1 LNLSHQLLLNND
13 RNIHIRNTNIIET
26 EPFPVIKMN
35 DFKENE
41 KGNNKNEIFLNI
53 EMKLI
58 KENDQNKSLNIFSD
72 SIGVEKIENI
82 DNLSEEIIIKEPK
95 GPILFKIDS
104 YQIEFIQI
112 WKKIKLIMITL
123 CFLAGFIF
131 YISIPLIISYSD
143 MN

>member
-1 LNLSHQLLLNND
+1 MNLSHQLLLNND